1 MQSLFL
7 DKPALDEHKTSFWN
21 YPSYEN
27 RFQLAALFS
36 SS

>member
-1 MQSLFL
+1 MQNLVL
-7 DKPALDEHKTSFWN
+7 DKPALDEHKTSCWN

-27 RFQLAALFS
+27 IFQLAALFS